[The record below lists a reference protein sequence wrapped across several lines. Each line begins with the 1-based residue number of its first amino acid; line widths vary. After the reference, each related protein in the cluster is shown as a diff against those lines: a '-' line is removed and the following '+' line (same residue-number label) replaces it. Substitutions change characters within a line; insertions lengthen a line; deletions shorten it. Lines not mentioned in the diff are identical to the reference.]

1 MLVVH
6 THIMAI
12 AEQEQFDIVI
22 ELAVDIIQQVK
33 CIERA
38 KYRSK
43 QVADTI
49 THKLELITQLMA
61 LLKQELVFRVVQVET
76 VRCIKFILA
85 EKLIKQ
91 SDMMADLLVIMDL
104 L

>member
-12 AEQEQFDIVI
+12 VEQEQFDIVI
-22 ELAVDIIQQVK
+22 ELAVDIKQQVK
-33 CIERA
+33 CIKLA
-38 KYRSK
+38 KYKSVL
-43 QVADTI
+43 VADTI
-49 THKLELITQLMA
+49 THKLELIAQLMV
-61 LLKQELVFRVVQVET
+61 LLEQELVFGLVQVET

-91 SDMMADLLVIMDL
+91 SDMMADLLVIMEL

>member
-1 MLVVH
+1 
-6 THIMAI
+6 MAI